1 MNEKLN
7 YGRYAG
13 AKLRAIRDRDHQQIH
28 RKYQELRAS
37 IVEGG
42 GMERILQGSKDL
54 ITATVLHFESE
65 ERALGE
71 DSLASL
77 LAHQE
82 LHAEMIESLEEISK
96 DLEQKSIR
104 GAMELMKFFEGRLR
118 YHLDVE
124 DAALERELSN

>member
-37 IVEGG
+37 IIEGG
-42 GMERILQGSKDL
+42 GMERILQCSKDL

-77 LAHQE
+77 LAHQA
-82 LHAEMIESLEEISK
+82 LHAEMIESLEDISK

>member
-7 YGRYAG
+7 SGRYAG
-13 AKLRAIRDRDHQQIH
+13 ARLRAIRDRDHAQIH
-28 RKYQELRAS
+28 RMYQELRAS
-37 IVEGG
+37 IVAGG
-42 GMERILQGSKDL
+42 GMERILLCSKDL

-82 LHAEMIESLEEISK
+82 LHSEMIESLEDISR

-118 YHLDVE
+118 YHLEVE

>member
-71 DSLASL
+71 DSLANL